1 MKRLISISAIVVSL
15 NACNDQTISPD
26 NPPNLRVLSNAEVV
40 VSSSINDFG
49 FTLFRKTHNNQN
61 TFTSPLSVSVAL
73 GMVLN
78 GASQDTRQ
86 SILSTINFEGLT
98 AEEVNGAYKD
108 LTALLLSMD
117 RTVEVGLANSVWY
130 HQDYSVNSAF
140 SEIIKDYYDGT
151 VQSLDFKS
159 ATAKTTIN
167 NWVESKTN
175 NRIKDLIDQIS
186 GDDIMFL
193 INAIYFKGEWQY
205 QFDAAKTHSA
215 NFTREDGT
223 TTTVDMMFSKGA
235 KILYGAE
242 EDGVQ
247 LVDVP
252 YGNGQFSMTLLVPGQ
267 KSIQELV
274 ESLTSTQL
282 QAWLANADTLTTEL
296 EIPKFKMTW
305 KKDLKESLMAMGMNM
320 DGFPALFEE
329 PLPLAISR
337 VIHQSFLEVNEKGSE
352 AAAATAIGIEVTSF
366 PSRPPRITIDK
377 PFVFFI
383 REKHSGVIL
392 FSGQLLDPAGLD

>member
-1 MKRLISISAIVVSL
+1 MKRLIAIFLLILVSS
-15 NACNDQTISPD
+15 ACNDQPVAPD
-26 NPPNLRVLSNAEVV
+26 NPPNLRTLSRAEIAVT
-40 VSSSINDFG
+40 SSINDFG
-49 FTLFRKTHNNQN
+49 FNLFRRVHQDQN
-61 TFTSPLSVSVAL
+61 TFISPLSVSVAL

-78 GASQDTRQ
+78 GASDETKQ
-86 SILSTINFEGLT
+86 SIINTINFEGLT

-130 HQDYSVNSAF
+130 HQDYAVNSTF
-140 SEIIKDYYDGT
+140 SGTIENYYDGK
-151 VQSLDFKS
+151 VQSLDFKNPI
-159 ATAKTTIN
+159 AKTTIN

-175 NRIKDLIDQIS
+175 NRIQDLISEIS
-186 GDDIMFL
+186 GDEIMFL
-193 INAIYFKGEWQY
+193 INAIYFKGDWQY
-205 QFDAAKTHSA
+205 QFDASKTHPA
-215 NFTREDGT
+215 TFNREDGT
-223 TTTVDMMFSKGA
+223 TTNVDMMYSKGA

-242 EDGVQ
+242 GGIQ
-247 LVDVP
+247 LLDIP
-252 YGNGQFSMTLLVPGQ
+252 YGNGQFSMTLLVPQ
-267 KSIQELV
+267 QNSMHELA

-282 QAWLANADTLTTEL
+282 QSWLANADSLTVEL

-305 KKDLKESLMAMGMNM
+305 KENLKDQLMAMGMSM
-320 DGFPALFEE
+320 SGFPNLFED

-352 AAAATAIGIEVTSF
+352 AAAATAIGIELTSV

-392 FSGQLLDPAGLD
+392 FSGQLLDPAGL